1 VASAEILRII
11 DVGSEVQGP
20 PAPAPVAP
28 APTRIVRETA
38 KLALW
43 PSPAG
48 AETEAIVTQGEPV
61 PLIHVERIEPP
72 KVLDRRVELLRDPSS
87 EASRSYRLLRHR
99 LFGMGDPRTIAVTS
113 ARAGEGKT
121 TCAVNLALALAEDMM
136 AQVLFLEANLR
147 HPIAA
152 RLFGFEP
159 HESLL
164 GTVARNG
171 DASPPYPVAAIE
183 GTRLH
188 MAALSSR
195 PVPDARLDRT
205 LFGAVLSDLG
215 DVYDYIVI
223 DAGSVLESGDA
234 DIAGESVSGV
244 IVTARAGTSR
254 RRDLR
259 HAIDQLR
266 PTPVF
271 GTVLFDS

>member
-20 PAPAPVAP
+20 PAPAPGP
-28 APTRIVRETA
+28 ASLPKRAVRETA

-43 PSPAG
+43 PSPPG
-48 AETEAIVTQGEPV
+48 TEAIVTQGEPV
-61 PLIHVERIEPP
+61 PLIRVERVGAPRM
-72 KVLDRRVELLRDPSS
+72 LDRRVVLLREPSS
-87 EASRSYRLLRHR
+87 EAARSYRLLRHR

-113 ARAGEGKT
+113 ARSGEGKT
-121 TCAVNLALALAEDMM
+121 TCAINLALALSEDTM

-147 HPIAA
+147 HPVAGS
-152 RLFGFEP
+152 LFGFEP
-159 HESLL
+159 RESLL
-164 GTVARNG
+164 GVVARAG
-171 DASPPYPVAAIE
+171 DASPPYPVAAID

-188 MAALSSR
+188 VAALSGR
-195 PVPDARLDRT
+195 PLAHARLDRT
-205 LFGAVLSDLG
+205 LLAAVLSDLG

-234 DIAGESVSGV
+234 DIAGESASGV
-244 IVTARAGTSR
+244 IVTARAGHSR
-254 RRDLR
+254 RPDIR

-271 GTVLFDS
+271 GTVLFES